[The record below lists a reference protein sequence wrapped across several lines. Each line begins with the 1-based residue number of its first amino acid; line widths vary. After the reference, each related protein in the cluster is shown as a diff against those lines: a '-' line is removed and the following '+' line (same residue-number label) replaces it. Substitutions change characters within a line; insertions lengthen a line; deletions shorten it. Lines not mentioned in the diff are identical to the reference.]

1 MIEGRVKKA
10 EKKKGESDRKTTK
23 RETVGLTGV
32 GLVEKRK
39 ERRDEKKKTKLAND
53 RGTWKAA
60 ENEDKSQLSAHRAT
74 DEN

>member
-10 EKKKGESDRKTTK
+10 EKKEGESDRKTTK

-39 ERRDEKKKTKLAND
+39 ERRDEKKKRNWRTIVVREKRLRTRIN
-53 RGTWKAA
+53 R
-60 ENEDKSQLSAHRAT
+60 N
-74 DEN
+74 

>member
-39 ERRDEKKKTKLAND
+39 ERRDEKKKRNWRTIVVREKRLRTRIN
-53 RGTWKAA
+53 R
-60 ENEDKSQLSAHRAT
+60 N
-74 DEN
+74 